1 MRGGGRDHSN
11 FTEPYRGITKF
22 WFDTNKILW
31 PSSRWKIQIRP
42 LVLTMG
48 SSEGPG
54 DKTLKERDR
63 GHFPYETWCKLL
75 WPFYAGLVVLIPW
88 ILSVCSIILAVQWRG
103 FPHTGTISQQDC
115 LISMAMDVFMSMRDK
130 FFYWFA
136 LPSRNIF
143 FLFQYTVWFYPT
155 LTFHKMKSVFLLI

>member
-1 MRGGGRDHSN
+1 
-11 FTEPYRGITKF
+11 
-22 WFDTNKILW
+22 
-31 PSSRWKIQIRP
+31 
-42 LVLTMG
+42 MG

-54 DKTLKERDR
+54 DKTLEERDR
-63 GHFPYETWCKLL
+63 GHFPHETWCKLL

-103 FPHTGTISQQDC
+103 FPHTGTISQRDC
-115 LISMAMDVFMSMRDK
+115 LISMVMDVFMSMCDK

-143 FLFQYTVWFYPT
+143 FVVSVYCLVLPDTHFPQNEKHFPSNLVLFSS
-155 LTFHKMKSVFLLI
+155 TFSIYFSGVMILLQRTWKNFLYDLLQSQ